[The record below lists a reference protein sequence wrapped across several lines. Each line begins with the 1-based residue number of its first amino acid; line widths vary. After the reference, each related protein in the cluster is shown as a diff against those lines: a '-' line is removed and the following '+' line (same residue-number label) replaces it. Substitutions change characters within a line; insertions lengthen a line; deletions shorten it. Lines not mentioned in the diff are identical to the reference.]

1 MIEGPGIFICDACV
15 ARASRLAAG
24 SAAEVEVEVEV
35 GAAAPMLVEPS
46 GSGAKCKFCE
56 QTRHMQRLVAG
67 SVASAPGGKVGK
79 RPRICDECLAMCEE
93 ILAETASL

>member
-24 SAAEVEVEVEV
+24 SAAEAAEVEVEV

-46 GSGAKCKFCE
+46 GSEAKCNFCDK
-56 QTRHMQRLVAG
+56 HMQRLVAG
-67 SVASAPGGKVGK
+67 SVASAPVGKVGR

-93 ILAETASL
+93 ILAETASS